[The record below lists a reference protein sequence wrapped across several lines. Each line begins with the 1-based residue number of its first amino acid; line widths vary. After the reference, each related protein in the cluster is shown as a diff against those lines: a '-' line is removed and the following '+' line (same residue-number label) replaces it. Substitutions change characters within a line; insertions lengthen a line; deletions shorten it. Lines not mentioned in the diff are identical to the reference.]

1 MIEYHYECDFELTN
15 ENKYT
20 EWLNIL
26 ATSEHAS
33 IESLNYIFCTD
44 ARLLEINKEFL
55 SHDEY
60 TDIITFNYG
69 DHKQIAGDI
78 YISKERVW
86 ENAGIYNAT
95 PEAEMLRVMA
105 HGVLHLL
112 GYNDKTPDEKSTM
125 REKEEEKVIMFHV
138 EH

>member
-33 IESLNYIFCTD
+33 IEHLTYIFCTD
-44 ARLLEINKEFL
+44 PRLLEINKEFL
-55 SHDEY
+55 AHDEY

-69 DHKQIAGDI
+69 DHKQISGDI
-78 YISKERVW
+78 FISKERVW
-86 ENAGIYNAT
+86 ENADIYNST

-112 GYNDKTPDEKSTM
+112 GYNDKTPEEKSAM
-125 REKEEEKVIMFHV
+125 REKEEEKVNMFHV